1 MMTRLIV
8 IAFLG
13 ACILGC
19 TSTGAPRPG
28 ERVSQIQCEVN
39 ERYVCTGIT
48 GSRLKKET
56 GFCSCS
62 LVDNIHQF

>member
-1 MMTRLIV
+1 MNTKLISV
-8 IAFLG
+8 VLLGMFL
-13 ACILGC
+13 LGC

-48 GSRLKKET
+48 GSRLKRET

-62 LVDNIHQF
+62 LIDNIHQF